1 MDVTSKTYFRGVMH
15 IRRLNS
21 FPERYWPALS
31 FFPNVIQTKSRFLQ
45 YQHFMLPK
53 HLDEFRFWIPVLL
66 RQDLLHDVKMLTK
79 VNGLERVV
87 LGAAAPAASILLALS
102 CSRGRFCSVPN
113 FCPPGLALRRATS
126 RSALLALQSLLFI
139 LTPPPPLPLPCS
151 PISHLHW
158 SAPV

>member
-1 MDVTSKTYFRGVMH
+1 
-15 IRRLNS
+15 
-21 FPERYWPALS
+21 
-31 FFPNVIQTKSRFLQ
+31 
-45 YQHFMLPK
+45 
-53 HLDEFRFWIPVLL
+53 
-66 RQDLLHDVKMLTK
+66 MLTK

-158 SAPV
+158 SAPVWHGAKAPFIGGGYLATLQAFWASLRPRPPLHHRPNNGTASESDIKFLTVHANTEWLGKHHS